1 MEEII
6 ERFENEN
13 EDITDPI
20 SYFVDLIIQISKNI
34 TKGRGLSRRG
44 VNALFL
50 FCLTY
55 FPHISKLL

>member
-1 MEEII
+1 MEDII
-6 ERFENEN
+6 KRLEYQQ

-20 SYFVDLIIQISKNI
+20 SFLVDLIIKISKNL

-50 FCLTY
+50 FFLTA
-55 FPHISKLL
+55 LLLYL